1 MELKEDG
8 NAVLSRQRDPRRGF
22 VTGVGILRLVTDQD
36 DVAKVVDGA
45 NLKSKNWC
53 HCPFEAKKKVQNIR
67 VLVTKILISI
77 LIS

>member
-22 VTGVGILRLVTDQD
+22 VTGVGILRLVADQD

-45 NLKSKNWC
+45 NLKS
-53 HCPFEAKKKVQNIR
+53 QNGYH
-67 VLVTKILISI
+67 
-77 LIS
+77 